1 LTHQDSNIKFLI
13 IITTIL
19 FTNHADAT
27 SYQPTWKSDW
37 KIKRTGNWRDG
48 QYLNLVRE
56 VSLGN
61 KTVKVGV
68 NFTCQSRGDSKVEYS
83 KKPISTWGGGY
94 IRLHNPESISF
105 PEAPEITKSPFL
117 YYMHEQD
124 RFLNS
129 KYINIFFSAF
139 EKPNAYKVNFS
150 SVKLVYKKYH
160 DAIERCRVQY
170 ETYISKEV
178 EKYYAYVAEQEQ
190 LKKEQSIRD
199 AADKIEREKRRQ
211 ESKKQKEIT
220 QVIQIAGLL
229 FAAIIGIL
237 IIRLLFSKLKKTKSV
252 IANNIATHK
261 NNKEAKRLYKIATEE
276 ANRLYKTATDAAVD
290 ETVRIAIN
298 KKSSQQVNADDIR
311 ICSSCTG
318 KGCTSCSGKG
328 WILKP

>member
-1 LTHQDSNIKFLI
+1 
-13 IITTIL
+13 
-19 FTNHADAT
+19 
-27 SYQPTWKSDW
+27 
-37 KIKRTGNWRDG
+37 
-48 QYLNLVRE
+48 
-56 VSLGN
+56 
-61 KTVKVGV
+61 
-68 NFTCQSRGDSKVEYS
+68 
-83 KKPISTWGGGY
+83 
-94 IRLHNPESISF
+94 
-105 PEAPEITKSPFL
+105 
-117 YYMHEQD
+117 MHERE

-129 KYINIFFSAF
+129 KYINIFFSAY

-199 AADKIEREKRRQ
+199 AAYKVEREKQRQ

-220 QVIQIAGLL
+220 EVIQIAGLL

-261 NNKEAKRLYKIATEE
+261 NNKEAKRLYK
-276 ANRLYKTATDAAVD
+276 TATDAAVD

-298 KKSSQQVNADDIR
+298 KKSSQQVNADDIK